1 MPASQL
7 VEPGTENAC
16 QASARV
22 EEIVDAGSV
31 CSFMSQEARPI
42 RKEPFFVSVCIG
54 MHNAQRYILETLESI
69 AAQTYRDFEVVIVDD
84 GSRDRSVQI
93 AEEFCARDPRFRLIR
108 FEKNCGVVASR
119 TAAIR
124 ATKYNWIAICDSD
137 DVWLPTKL
145 EKQIAYLEAF
155 GGDEPLIALGTTA
168 YYVNARG
175 KIFGKYD
182 VGMHS
187 VPEFRQ
193 RRDSADVIFLLN
205 SSTLFRKEVFFAVGG
220 YRDDAKIAEDVDLWM
235 RMAPLGT
242 ILAMEDTL
250 VHYRVHG
257 KSISDTGRVLQLQYL
272 EYFRENAR
280 RRRDG
285 REEIS
290 YDAFVQMLQSDR
302 QRYRALMRDWRSQ
315 AFYRNSASAL
325 VNGHPLRG
333 MILMLRAFLTAPEVP
348 IRRFS
353 NQVLRGDILKRFL
366 SSRSVVAE
374 VKSEPATADRTGR

>member
-1 MPASQL
+1 
-7 VEPGTENAC
+7 
-16 QASARV
+16 
-22 EEIVDAGSV
+22 
-31 CSFMSQEARPI
+31 
-42 RKEPFFVSVCIG
+42 
-54 MHNAQRYILETLESI
+54 
-69 AAQTYRDFEVVIVDD
+69 
-84 GSRDRSVQI
+84 
-93 AEEFCARDPRFRLIR
+93 
-108 FEKNCGVVASR
+108 
-119 TAAIR
+119 
-124 ATKYNWIAICDSD
+124 
-137 DVWLPTKL
+137 
-145 EKQIAYLEAF
+145 
-155 GGDEPLIALGTTA
+155 
-168 YYVNARG
+168 
-175 KIFGKYD
+175 
-182 VGMHS
+182 MHS

-325 VNGHPLRG
+325 VNGRPLRG